1 MTDTQL
7 TAGGPV
13 GPLGRSGR
21 STVTRRRILDAAAN
35 VFEESG
41 YAAASMD
48 GIAAASAVT
57 KATIYYHFDSKE
69 ALYRTITLEHAERAN
84 RFVDSVVESALS
96 PSGKVIEL
104 IWNVV
109 AGVVHE
115 KTVRLLW
122 DHHADITPEARDVVR
137 ESQHHYLD
145 ALAEQIRA
153 ARDAAGAPAG
163 APADDAAVMALAA
176 FESIGRTIRW
186 FQPRGRLPAEEVGII
201 LVHMFLRA
209 LLPAGADAEFD
220 RLLAASEEGFF
231 PRRFS
236 LITPGED

>member
-1 MTDTQL
+1 MTETSVPS
-7 TAGGPV
+7 GGLP

-21 STVTRRRILDAAAN
+21 STITRRRILDAAAN

-48 GIAAASAVT
+48 GIAAASSVT

-69 ALYRTITLEHAERAN
+69 ALYRAITVEHAERAN
-84 RFVDSVVESALS
+84 RFVDSVVDSALS
-96 PSGKVIEL
+96 PAGKVIEL

-145 ALAEQIRA
+145 ALAQQIRT
-153 ARDAAGAPAG
+153 ARDEAG

-186 FQPRGRLPAEEVGII
+186 FQPHGRLPAEEVGII

-209 LLPAGADAEFD
+209 LLPAGADADFD
-220 RLLAASEEGFF
+220 RLLSASEEGFF

-236 LITPGED
+236 LITPGEA

>member
-1 MTDTQL
+1 VPD
-7 TAGGPV
+7 APV
-13 GPLGRSGR
+13 TTGDSIGPLGRSGR
-21 STVTRRRILDAAAN
+21 STQTRRRILEAAAN
-35 VFEESG
+35 VFEECG

-48 GIAAASAVT
+48 GIAAASSVT

-69 ALYRTITLEHAERAN
+69 ALYRTITVEHALRAN
-84 RFVDSVVESALS
+84 QFVDSVSASALS

-122 DHHADITPEARDVVR
+122 DHHADLSPEVREVVR

-153 ARDAAGAPAG
+153 ARDDAG
-163 APADDAAVMALAA
+163 APADDATVMALAA

-186 FQPRGRLPAEEVGII
+186 FQPHGRLPAEEVGII

-209 LLPAGADAEFD
+209 LLPAGADAQFD

-236 LITPGED
+236 LITPGDV